1 MANCGV
7 AFDIRASVMCFS
19 TLPRPQSLCLALHP
33 FMKHPEDVGRNEIST
48 HPRPQRAAKVGRMG
62 KAKNGGA
69 KNERGGRLYSPPLV
83 RVCPS
88 VIPSL
93 PVPT

>member
-19 TLPRPQSLCLALHP
+19 TLPRPQSLRLALHL

-69 KNERGGRLYSPPLV
+69 KNERGGAYTLRFW
-83 RVCPS
+83 
-88 VIPSL
+88 
-93 PVPT
+93 